1 MQVKPELQARFEALK
16 ASGLLPSPRGVAL
29 AVMELTRQDNVNLI
43 DMARTLEAD
52 PALVARLIK
61 LANNCQMAGA
71 RPILAIK
78 DAISLLGLR
87 TVRGVALG
95 LSLISQRPGSA
106 GPQAAAAADFDYD
119 RFWSRSLACAVAMR
133 TFMARTRLMQ
143 PDEAFTLGLLARVG
157 ELGLASL
164 FGPAY
169 TALHARGSLPD
180 AQQRAAEQQA
190 FGFDHAELTALL
202 LGDLGFPDGLVQA
215 VVLHD
220 AADPAASLQ
229 QARANQLLQTL
240 RLAAQTAD
248 ICMAAPQAR
257 APLMPL
263 LLQLGAQLQLTSDDL
278 QALCDDSVHSWG
290 DWCAL
295 LDVAAQ
301 QVPPFAELLASADA
315 AHATDLSHGATGASV
330 WADTAPADL
339 QPDSAQLQHFAAE
352 IRQLNQRLIESRQRD
367 LENEQRMELALS
379 GSNLG
384 LWDWHLPSGKVTFNE
399 RWCSML
405 GYHLAELAPNLSTWQ
420 KLIHPDDAPAI
431 TAALNAHLNNQSKA
445 YEIEHR
451 LRHKNGDWVWVL
463 DRGRVVARTPAGEA
477 LRMVGTHS
485 DITERKQVEAELL
498 RSNREL
504 EQFSYSISHDMR
516 QPLRMVNSYL
526 QLLQKSLG
534 ESLGPEQQQYFQYA
548 IDGAQ
553 RMDAMM
559 LGLLEYSR
567 VGRKGEPPAWVD
579 SRALLSEALHFLQ
592 VSITESGA
600 QVSVQ
605 GDWPR
610 LWVSPDEGL
619 RLLQNLVGNALKFRQ
634 PAQAPVVTL
643 TGQSSPGQWALCVAD
658 NGVGLQ
664 PQQLGRLFQ
673 VFARLHARTAF
684 EGTSIGLA
692 LCRKIVEHHGGRIW
706 AASAGEGQ
714 GCQFHLTLP
723 QPADPGV

>member
-1 MQVKPELQARFEALK
+1 MSVNPELQARFETLK

-29 AVMELTRQDNVNLI
+29 AVMELTRHDNASLADI
-43 DMARTLEAD
+43 ARTLEAD

-61 LANNCQMAGA
+61 LANSCQMAGA

-78 DAISLLGLR
+78 DAVSVLGLR

-95 LSLISQRPGSA
+95 LSLMTQRPGGA
-106 GPQAAAAADFDYD
+106 GQAAAVASDFDYG

-143 PDEAFTLGLLARVG
+143 PDEAFTLGLLARLG

-164 FGPAY
+164 FGAAY
-169 TALHARGSLPD
+169 TALHAQGSLSD
-180 AQQRAAEQQA
+180 AAQRAAERQA

-202 LGDLGFPDGLVQA
+202 LGDLGFPAGLVQA

-220 AADPAASLQ
+220 AADPAATLQ
-229 QARANQLLQTL
+229 QSRANQLLHTL
-240 RLAAQTAD
+240 RLSAKTAD

-263 LLQLGAQLQLTSDDL
+263 LLQLGAQLQLTPDDL
-278 QALCDDSVHSWG
+278 QVLCDDSVHSWG

-301 QVPPFAELLASADA
+301 QVPPFAELLASAEADP
-315 AHATDLSHGATGASV
+315 ATDGAAATE
-330 WADTAPADL
+330 
-339 QPDSAQLQHFAAE
+339 PDSAQLQHFMAE
-352 IRQLNQRLIESRQRD
+352 IRQLNQRLDESRQRD

-384 LWDWHLPSGKVTFNE
+384 MWDWHLPSGKVTFSE

-405 GYHLAELAPNLSTWQ
+405 GYRVAELAPNLSTWQ
-420 KLIHPDDAPAI
+420 KLVHPDDAAAI
-431 TAALNAHLNNQSKA
+431 TSALSAHLHNQSA
-445 YEIEHR
+445 TYEIEHR

-463 DRGRVVARTPAGEA
+463 DRGRVVARTPEGEA

-485 DITERKQVEAELL
+485 DITARKQVEAELL

-534 ESLGPEQQQYFQYA
+534 QALDAEQRQYFNYA
-548 IDGAQ
+548 IEGAQ

-559 LGLLEYSR
+559 LGLLDYSR

-579 SRALLSEALHFLQ
+579 SRALLDEALHFLQ
-592 VSITESGA
+592 VSINESGA

-605 GDWPR
+605 GDWPP
-610 LWVSPDEGL
+610 LLVSPDEWL

-634 PAQAPVVTL
+634 PQRPPVITIE
-643 TGQSSPGQWALCVAD
+643 GQSRQGEWVLCVAD

-673 VFARLHARTAF
+673 VFTRLHARTAF
-684 EGTSIGLA
+684 EGTGIGLA
-692 LCRKIVEHHGGRIW
+692 LCRKIAEQHGARIW
-706 AASAGEGQ
+706 AESAGEGH
-714 GCQFHLTLP
+714 GCQFYVALA
-723 QPADPGV
+723 QPAALGT